1 MVATFENVPQKVF
14 EIFQQNE
21 EILEHLRRLN
31 PPQQA
36 DQWFDLNQL
45 CNYLPD
51 KPATATVYGW
61 VHTSSIPYHKGTSK
75 KLRFLKSEIDNWLMQ
90 GRKKTFAETASDA
103 DAYLAKSK
111 KSLKEQKNR

>member
-1 MVATFENVPQKVF
+1 MVLTFENVPQKVF

-31 PPQQA
+31 PPQQT
-36 DQWFDLNQL
+36 DQWFDLNEL

-61 VHTSSIPYHKGTSK
+61 VHNLQIPCHKGGK
-75 KLRFLKSEIDNWLMQ
+75 KLRFLKSQIDIWLLQ
-90 GRKKTFAETASDA
+90 GRRKTFSETASEA
-103 DAYLAKSK
+103 DRYLAVKRK
-111 KSLKEQKNR
+111 GGVNHG

>member
-1 MVATFENVPQKVF
+1 MVVTFENVPQKVF

-31 PPQQA
+31 PPQQT
-36 DQWFDLNQL
+36 DQWFDLNEL

-61 VHTSSIPYHKGTSK
+61 VHTAQIPCHKGNK
-75 KLRFLKSEIDNWLMQ
+75 RLRFLKSEIDFWLLQ
-90 GRKKTFAETASDA
+90 GRKKTLQQTALEA
-103 DAYLAKSK
+103 DAYLLKSK
-111 KSLKEQKNR
+111 GGAGRNYGK

>member
-1 MVATFENVPQKVF
+1 MVLTFESLPQKVF

-45 CNYLPD
+45 CSYLPD

-61 VHTSSIPYHKGTSK
+61 VHTSQIPCHKGNK
-75 KLRFLKSEIDNWLMQ
+75 RLRFLKSEIDLWLLQ
-90 GRKKTFAETASDA
+90 GRKKTFAETTSDA
-103 DAYLAKSK
+103 DAYLAKRKGGVSHGK
-111 KSLKEQKNR
+111 